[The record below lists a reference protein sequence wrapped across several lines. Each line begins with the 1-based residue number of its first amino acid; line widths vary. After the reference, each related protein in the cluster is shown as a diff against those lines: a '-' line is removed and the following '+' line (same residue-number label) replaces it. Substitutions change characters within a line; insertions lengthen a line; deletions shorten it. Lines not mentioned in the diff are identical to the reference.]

1 VLLVSFTFYWT
12 TLTNC
17 TTIFAVLKTRTRTRI
32 RHCQSPALLLLPLP
46 PITMARRSLTAM
58 AFAASLTAATA
69 FTTVRSPALSRF
81 GAPSR
86 ASEPAMTMVASIGK
100 ATDPGVTQIVA
111 ESSTYD
117 FVKASALEVL
127 LLPRRSQPIATA
139 PPPPPPPPR
148 PRPAGR
154 RP

>member
-1 VLLVSFTFYWT
+1 
-12 TLTNC
+12 
-17 TTIFAVLKTRTRTRI
+17 
-32 RHCQSPALLLLPLP
+32 
-46 PITMARRSLTAM
+46 MARRSLTAM
-58 AFAASLTAATA
+58 AVAASLTAANA
-69 FTTVRSPALSRF
+69 FTAVRPPALSRF

-139 PPPPPPPPR
+139 PPPPPLPPPKKSR
-148 PRPAGR
+148 NPTQLGLAHQTRTTTSSQPASYVR
-154 RP
+154 RFAACRSN